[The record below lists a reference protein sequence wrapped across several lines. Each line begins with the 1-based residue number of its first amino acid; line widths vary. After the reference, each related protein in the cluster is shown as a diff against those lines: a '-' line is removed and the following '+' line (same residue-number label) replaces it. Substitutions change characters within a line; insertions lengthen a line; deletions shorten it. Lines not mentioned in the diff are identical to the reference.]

1 MLLYIKINTD
11 DFPFNDCTTYNT
23 HNIKSIVPLIG
34 NLANREHTLFM
45 KKCLCQ
51 ETNDE
56 FNKFFQ
62 VLEHKY
68 ATRNKSKSIKLP
80 QFKLEVSKQGFY
92 FSGSVLYNSL
102 PIATRSIEP
111 YDKFKELILS
121 AK

>member
-45 KKCLCQ
+45 KKYLCQ

-68 ATRNKSKSIKLP
+68 TTRNKSKSIKLP
-80 QFKLEVSKQGFY
+80 QVKLEVSK
-92 FSGSVLYNSL
+92 
-102 PIATRSIEP
+102 
-111 YDKFKELILS
+111 
-121 AK
+121 